1 MKNFVVLIFLV
12 LSFWIGYSQRYTVES
27 VPNIKLVNNSYVSNP
42 DNLLS
47 TTAVNQINLLLDS
60 LEKQTTAQVAVV
72 MLNSIGEADVTDF
85 AQSLFVSWKLGQ
97 ATKDNGLLILFVQD
111 QRTVRFHTGFG
122 LEGALPDAIC
132 KRIQIQKM
140 VPFFK
145 EGNTDAG
152 MMAGVEEVSKILTN
166 PTYAE
171 ELNAVDEGLGIS
183 DQTGLSIF
191 FIICWFLVGLFLFFT
206 KLKREFSNSKQAPK
220 NFPNAN
226 MSSWQWLL
234 FIYLMPM
241 ALALLLAKAER
252 WDVLIGGLYGYF
264 GILTFIKYN
273 RIIHTANKWLKKGQY
288 QAVHTFYKQNLSWTD
303 SAVLFPIPLAFLI
316 PSFKRK
322 EAAVRTYPR
331 NCHKCDKPMTLLSE
345 AAEDEYL
352 SKEKQYEETL
362 KSVDYDVWKCDN
374 CSAVTVERYPNSKTE
389 YSACPKCRTNAYY
402 TLSTSIL
409 KSATTTA
416 KGEEEIIQS
425 CKFCNHRHQA
435 LGIIPMIVIAS
446 SSSSSDDSSSS
457 WSSRSSDSGGSWG
470 GGDSGG
476 GGASSSW

>member
-1 MKNFVVLIFLV
+1 MKRIAWLVFFV
-12 LSFWIGYSQRYTVES
+12 LSLCAGYSQSYTVDS
-27 VPNIKLVNNSYVSNP
+27 VPNTKLVNNSYVSNP

-47 TTAVNQINLLLDS
+47 ATAVNRINLLLDS

-72 MLNSIGEADVTDF
+72 MLSSIGEADVTDF
-85 AQSLFVSWKLGQ
+85 AQSLFVSWKIGQ
-97 ATKDNGLLILFVQD
+97 ATKDNGLLILYVQD

-132 KRIQIQKM
+132 KRIQTQKM

-171 ELNAVDEGLGIS
+171 ELHAEEKGLGIS
-183 DQTGLSIF
+183 EQTGLSVF
-191 FIICWFLVGLFLFFT
+191 FIFCWFFVGLFLFFS
-206 KLKREFSNSKQAPK
+206 KRKREFSNSKLAPK
-220 NFPNAN
+220 NVPTAN
-226 MSSWQWLL
+226 MSSGQWLL
-234 FIYLMPM
+234 FVYLMPM
-241 ALALLLAKAER
+241 LLAVLLAKAER

-264 GILTFIKYN
+264 GLLTFIKYN
-273 RIIHTANKWLKKGQY
+273 RIISTANKWLKKGQY
-288 QAVHTFYKQNLSWTD
+288 QAVHNFYKQNLSWTD
-303 SAVLFPIPLAFLI
+303 SAVIFPIPLAFLI

-322 EAAVRTYPR
+322 AEVVRTYPR
-331 NCHKCDKPMTLLSE
+331 NCHKCDKPMSLLSE

-362 KSVDYDVWKCDN
+362 KSVDYDVWKCAS
-374 CSAVTVERYPNSKTE
+374 CSAVTTERYPNNKTE
-389 YSACPKCRTNAYY
+389 FSACPKCRTNAYY

-416 KGEEEIIQS
+416 KGEEEIIKS
-425 CKFCNHRHQA
+425 CKFCNHRHRA
-435 LGIIPMIVIAS
+435 LEIIPMIVIS
-446 SSSSSDDSSSS
+446 TSSSSSDDSSSS
-457 WSSRSSDSGGSWG
+457 WSSSSSDSGGSWG

>member
-1 MKNFVVLIFLV
+1 MKRFALLVFLMLGFCV
-12 LSFWIGYSQRYTVES
+12 ANSQSYTVES
-27 VPNIKLVNNSYVSNP
+27 VPNTKLVNNSYVSNP

-60 LEKQTTAQVAVV
+60 LEKQTTSQVAVV

-97 ATKDNGLLILFVQD
+97 ATKDNGLLILYVQD

-132 KRIQIQKM
+132 KRIQTQKM

-145 EGNTDAG
+145 GGNTDAG

-191 FIICWFLVGLFLFFT
+191 FIFCWFFVGLFLFFS
-206 KLKREFSNSKQAPK
+206 KRKREFSNSKQAPK
-220 NFPNAN
+220 NFPTAN
-226 MSSWQWLL
+226 MSSGQWL
-234 FIYLMPM
+234 FFVYLMPM
-241 ALALLLAKAER
+241 ILAVLLAKVER

-273 RIIHTANKWLKKGQY
+273 RIINVANKWLKKGQY
-288 QAVHTFYKQNLSWTD
+288 QSVHTFYKQNLSWTD
-303 SAVLFPIPLAFLI
+303 SAVFFPIPLAFLI

-322 EAAVRTYPR
+322 AETVRAYPR
-331 NCHKCDKPMTLLSE
+331 NCHKCDKQMTLLSE

-352 SKEKQYEETL
+352 SKEKQYEESL
-362 KSVDYDVWKCDN
+362 KSVDYDVWKCNN
-374 CSAVTVERYPNSKTE
+374 CSAVTVERYPNNKTE

-409 KSATTTA
+409 RRATTTS

-425 CKFCNHRHQA
+425 CKFCNHRHRA
-435 LGIIPMIVIAS
+435 LAIVPMIVIAS

-457 WSSRSSDSGGSWG
+457 WSSSSSDSGGSWG